1 MKKASPPDLAATA
14 VKMALPPN
22 RVVATAKIVK
32 PPSSVVIIAKKANAP
47 KHVMVTGRSPP
58 HKKVGTVRARSN
70 EMIGRS
76 NEINGAMENPAP
88 ARGVFPGASSCKR
101 ASPVNWSFPRNLHAL
116 SSFFAAGFPRSVWGD
131 PRAER
136 SREIFPCLYGHNH
149 LDSCSGLKR
158 RNIPGSH
165 VVFPGFRLLTT
176 EIFSVVEASSLLT
189 VLRIIPREKISGI

>member
-1 MKKASPPDLAATA
+1 MMCLCCPTTKPSTVRWLKALKNAGVNVKKASPPDLAATA

-76 NEINGAMENPAP
+76 NEINGAMENPA
-88 ARGVFPGASSCKR
+88 RGKTPKKDF
-101 ASPVNWSFPRNLHAL
+101 
-116 SSFFAAGFPRSVWGD
+116 
-131 PRAER
+131 
-136 SREIFPCLYGHNH
+136 LYTNGTA
-149 LDSCSGLKR
+149 
-158 RNIPGSH
+158 H
-165 VVFPGFRLLTT
+165 VLLTN
-176 EIFSVVEASSLLT
+176 FCGFL
-189 VLRIIPREKISGI
+189 